1 MPLSPGDHLGPYEI
15 AASLGAGGMGAVY
28 RARDTRL
35 GRDVAIKVSPDHFS
49 DRFEREAR
57 AVAQLNHPHIC
68 TLHDVGPNYLVMELV
83 EGETLASRLKKGA
96 LPIEQVLKYGAEI
109 SDALSAA
116 HAKGI
121 VHRDLKPANIMIAK
135 AGVKVL
141 DFGLAKTPQDET
153 ITLTNAV
160 MGTPA
165 YMAPEQRSGKECDA
179 RTDIFAL
186 GLVLYEMATGRRA
199 AQDQYQPTLHLP
211 EKLAHV
217 IERCLAQDPDDRWAS
232 AKDVEAELKWASR
245 RPAPELT
252 QKPHHWRWIVAAFAV
267 AAAGFASAWKWLP
280 HATAPE
286 PAIATQFTLSFKAGE
301 DAGLNTGIENLPAPS
316 PDGRYLVLLG
326 NSANGRSQLWIR
338 PIDSMEVHPLSGT
351 QGASGGAFW
360 SPDGRW
366 IGFVAD
372 NKLKKV
378 SPSGGSPVTIAAGW
392 RAAWMAWGA
401 HGDIL
406 FATNNRAPLFR
417 ISDSGGTP
425 VQVTHLDPSRTENSH
440 RYPQFLPDGRRF
452 LFTARCGQREFN
464 ALFLGSLDTGRVK
477 RLMPVDSNVQ
487 YVPARGNRPGV
498 LLYYRDGAVVARRF
512 SAEREEVFGEPFP
525 AFDGVAYQ
533 PASIA
538 AFFRVSNDGRLATV
552 QPSGATDTALV
563 WHERDGRQ
571 SGQLGPRGNY
581 LQPRISP
588 DGGRLAYTGAD
599 PQTGNRDLFVMEI
612 PRGTISRLTTN
623 VANDWNPVWS
633 PDGKQLLFGSD
644 RDGGPLNLSYL
655 KKSIDS
661 GAAEVRFPG
670 AEPYDWSRDGRWL
683 SLSGLRQPAIYIA
696 GATQDAKPFTYLDTP
711 FQEGDARFSPDGKWI
726 SYVSNESGQYEVYVR
741 PFTGGPA
748 PSEGKLQVSNGGGDY
763 PVWKPDGGELYFL
776 GIDSWLY
783 AVNTIG
789 LGRSVQAPNPVRLFH
804 ACAMTT
810 TASAAASNQMYAYPY
825 DTHDGKRF
833 LFNCNA
839 EPSSQFTVLLNWP
852 FDGK

>member
-1 MPLSPGDHLGPYEI
+1 MSLAPGDHLGPYEI

-28 RARDTRL
+28 RARDSRL
-35 GRDVAIKVSPDHFS
+35 GRDVAIKVSADLFS

-83 EGETLASRLKKGA
+83 EGETLGARLKKGA
-96 LPIEQVLKYGAEI
+96 LSIEQVLRYGAEI
-109 SDALSAA
+109 SDALAAA

-135 AGVKVL
+135 TGVKVL
-141 DFGLAKTPQDET
+141 DFGLAKAPQDET

-165 YMAPEQRSGKECDA
+165 YMAPEQRSGKECDP

-186 GLVLYEMATGRRA
+186 GLVLYEMTTGRRA
-199 AQDQYQPTLHLP
+199 AQGEAPPLEQLP

-217 IERCLAQDPDDRWAS
+217 IERCLEQDPEDRWQS
-232 AKDVEAELKWASR
+232 AKDITAELRWAGR
-245 RPAPELT
+245 PPAPEST
-252 QKPHHWRWIVAAFAV
+252 GKPRYWRWIVAASAI
-267 AAAGFASAWKWLP
+267 AAAGLAVAWKWLP
-280 HATAPE
+280 RGAVSE
-286 PAIATQFTLSFKAGE
+286 PAIASQFTLSLKPGE
-301 DAGLNTGIENLPAPS
+301 DADLNAGIENLPAPS
-316 PDGRYLVLLG
+316 PDGRYLVFLG
-326 NSANGRSQLWIR
+326 KSADGRPQLWMR
-338 PIDSMEVHPLSGT
+338 PLDSMDAHPLAGT
-351 QGASGGAFW
+351 EGAAGGAFW

-372 NKLKKV
+372 SKLKKV
-378 SPSGGSPVTIAAGW
+378 SPSGGSPVTIATGS

-401 HGDIL
+401 GGDIL
-406 FATNNRAPLFR
+406 FAPNNRSPLFR

-425 VQVTHLDPSRTENSH
+425 VPVTRLDASRTENSH
-440 RYPQFLPDGRRF
+440 RYEQFLPDGRRF

-464 ALFLGSLDTGRVK
+464 ALFLASLDTGKVT
-477 RLMPVDSNVQ
+477 RLMPVESNVQ
-487 YVPARGNRPGV
+487 YLPPRGDRPGM

-512 SAEREEVFGEPFP
+512 SADREQVEGEPFP
-525 AFDGVAYQ
+525 VFDGVAYQ

-538 AFFRVSNDGRLATV
+538 AQFRVSNDGRVAALRRA
-552 QPSGATDTALV
+552 GATDTELV

-571 SGQLGPRGNY
+571 SDRLGRRGDY
-581 LQPRISP
+581 YQPRISP
-588 DGGRLAYTGAD
+588 DGSRLAYTGTD

-612 PRGTISRLTTN
+612 PRGVISRLTTN

-644 RDGGPLNLSYL
+644 RDGGPLNLSYV
-655 KKSIDS
+655 KKSIDG

-683 SLSGLRQPAIYIA
+683 SLSGLRQPAIIIA
-696 GATQDAKPFTYLDTP
+696 AATPDAKPFVYLDTP

-726 SYVSNESGQYEVYVR
+726 AYVSNESGPYEVYVR

-748 PSEGKLQVSNGGGDY
+748 PAEGKLQISNGGADY

-776 GIDSWLY
+776 GVDSWLY
-783 AVNTIG
+783 AVNTTG
-789 LGRSVQAPNPVRLFH
+789 LGKSSQMPNPVRLFH
-804 ACAMTT
+804 ACEATR
-810 TASAAASNQMYAYPY
+810 TASAAATNQMYAYPY

-833 LFNCNA
+833 LFNCSA

-852 FDGK
+852 FTGK